1 MKRTIIYA
9 ILSLTFAASAMAD
22 DSEIA
27 SLKSQIA
34 VRAALSK
41 GGLIVAVTERGE
53 VSTET
58 AWLVAKQVQRNDKYT
73 PMLLTLSPETRV
85 ETLKTLNLDASALP
99 ALIYFDAKGKEISR
113 VTEISPATLPLEKK
127 TTLSLN

>member
-9 ILSLTFAASAMAD
+9 ALSLTFAASAMAGD
-22 DSEIA
+22 TETT

-41 GGLIVAVTERGE
+41 GGLIVAVTERGD

-58 AWLVAKQVQRNDKYT
+58 AWLVAKQVQRNDKLA
-73 PMLLTLSPETRV
+73 PMLVTLTPETRA

-113 VTEISPATLPLEKK
+113 VTDISPATLPLEKK
-127 TTLSLN
+127 ATLSIN

>member
-9 ILSLTFAASAMAD
+9 ALSLSFAASAMAGD
-22 DSEIA
+22 ADE
-27 SLKSQIA
+27 SLKNQIA
-34 VRAALSK
+34 TRAALSK
-41 GGLIVAVTERGE
+41 GGLIVAVTERGD

-58 AWLVAKQVQRNDKYT
+58 AWLVVKQVQRNDKLA
-73 PMLLTLSPETRV
+73 PMLVTLTPETRA

-113 VTEISPATLPLEKK
+113 VTDISPATLPLEKK
-127 TTLSLN
+127 VTPSIN

>member
-1 MKRTIIYA
+1 MKRTMIYA
-9 ILSLTFAASAMAD
+9 ILSLTFAAGAMAD
-22 DSEIA
+22 DAETA

-58 AWLVAKQVQRNDKYT
+58 AWLVAKQVQRNEKLA
-73 PMLLTLSPETRV
+73 PMLVTLSPETRA
-85 ETLKTLNLDASALP
+85 ETLKTLNIDASALP

-113 VTEISPATLPLEKK
+113 VTEISPSTLPLEKK
-127 TTLSLN
+127 ANPSLN